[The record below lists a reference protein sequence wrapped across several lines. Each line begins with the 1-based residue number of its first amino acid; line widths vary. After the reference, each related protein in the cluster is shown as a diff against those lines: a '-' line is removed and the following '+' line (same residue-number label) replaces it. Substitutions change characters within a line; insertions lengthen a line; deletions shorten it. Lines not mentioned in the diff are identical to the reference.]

1 LTFGTA
7 ALVLT
12 SLSWRWVLRLP
23 VLLLLL
29 GAGVVWI
36 FARDRPEDLGLP
48 SQGEGASSERARP
61 TPAST
66 EPASPFGTRLRTA
79 FSNRAFL
86 LASLGFGFANWARLG
101 LLVWV
106 PSHLLASGATAGAG
120 APWIPLA
127 LPVGMAVGALAGGDA
142 VDRLLGGNHPRLIV
156 LSLALA
162 AGATLL
168 LGAAPPDGRSVALLF
183 VAGFLVF
190 APFPSFTVLGAE
202 LLGPRAVGAGVG
214 FMNAVGYGTAA
225 LGDVVLGTVIDAT
238 GSTRAIF
245 AVAAIACVLGAVA
258 TALAG
263 AAARRPP

>member
-1 LTFGTA
+1 
-7 ALVLT
+7 
-12 SLSWRWVLRLP
+12 VLRLP
-23 VLLLLL
+23 VLLLLV
-29 GAGVVWI
+29 GAAVVWI

-48 SQGEGASSERARP
+48 PQGDEESSEWARR
-61 TPAST
+61 TLASA
-66 EPASPFGTRLRTA
+66 EAASPLGARLRAA

-106 PSHLLASGATAGAG
+106 PSHLLVSGAPAGAG
-120 APWIPLA
+120 ATWIPLA

-162 AGATLL
+162 AGATLV
-168 LGAAPPDGRSVALLF
+168 LGAVPPDGRSIVLLF
-183 VAGFLVF
+183 AAGFLVF

-225 LGDVVLGTVIDAT
+225 LGDVVLGAVIDAT
-238 GSTRAIF
+238 GSTRALF
-245 AVAAIACVLGAVA
+245 VVAATACVLGAAA
-258 TALAG
+258 TAMAG
-263 AAARRPP
+263 ASARRPA

>member
-1 LTFGTA
+1 
-7 ALVLT
+7 
-12 SLSWRWVLRLP
+12 

-29 GAGVVWI
+29 GALVVWV
-36 FARDRPEDLGLP
+36 FARDRPEDLGLSP
-48 SQGEGASSERARP
+48 RSDEGASAEQGYRAGAAAEAAAP
-61 TPAST
+61 LGA
-66 EPASPFGTRLRTA
+66 RLRAA

-106 PSHLLASGATAGAG
+106 PSHLLEAGLTAGLDTA
-120 APWIPLA
+120 WIPLA
-127 LPVGMAVGALAGGDA
+127 LPVGMALGALAGGDA

-162 AGATLL
+162 TGATLGL
-168 LGAAPPDGRSVALLF
+168 AAVPPDGRGLALLF
-183 VAGFLVF
+183 AAGFLVF

-225 LGDVVLGTVIDAT
+225 LGDVVVGAVIDAT
-238 GSTRAIF
+238 GSTRAVF
-245 AVAAIACVLGAVA
+245 PVAATACVLGAVA

-263 AAARRPP
+263 AAARRPA